1 MKNRVQS
8 DIVLND
14 LVNKIVPMK
23 KSNHQSQELG
33 MLLNKLDLDGIP
45 EEAEN
50 TSNNRGKDLND
61 AYM

>member
-1 MKNRVQS
+1 
-8 DIVLND
+8 
-14 LVNKIVPMK
+14 MK

-33 MLLNKLDLDGIP
+33 MLLKKLDLDGIP